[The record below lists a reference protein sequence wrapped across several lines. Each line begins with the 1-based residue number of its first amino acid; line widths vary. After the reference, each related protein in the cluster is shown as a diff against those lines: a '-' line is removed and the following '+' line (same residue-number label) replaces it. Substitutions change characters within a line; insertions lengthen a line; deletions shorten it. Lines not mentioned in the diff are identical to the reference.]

1 MAFEK
6 HKQLLNKELDKFNLI
21 LSEIL
26 PRYIELMKS
35 NTISDE
41 EVKELGEIEHFLIE
55 INSKIAEIKSKLD
68 HDLFGETMS
77 EYYKVKEKAKTG
89 DENAVK
95 KLKKLREVFSESIK
109 SDVFFNWN

>member
-6 HKQLLNKELDKFNLI
+6 HKRLLNKELDQFNLI

-26 PRYIELMKS
+26 PRYIELMK
-35 NTISDE
+35 NEQISDE
-41 EVKELGEIEHFLIE
+41 EAKELGEIEHFLIE
-55 INSKIAEIKSKLD
+55 INAKIADIKSKLD

-77 EYYKVKEKAKTG
+77 EYYKVKAKATAG
-89 DENAVK
+89 DKNAIE

>member
-6 HKQLLNKELDKFNLI
+6 HKRVLNRELDQFNLI

-35 NTISDE
+35 EEISDE

-55 INSKIAEIKSKLD
+55 INAKIAEIKSRMP
-68 HDLFGETMS
+68 G
-77 EYYKVKEKAKTG
+77 
-89 DENAVK
+89 
-95 KLKKLREVFSESIK
+95 
-109 SDVFFNWN
+109 

>member
-6 HKQLLNKELDKFNLI
+6 HKRLLNKELDQFNLI

-35 NTISDE
+35 EHISDE

-55 INSKIAEIKSKLD
+55 INAKIAEIKSKLD

-77 EYYKVKEKAKTG
+77 EYYKVKEKASTG

>member
-6 HKQLLNKELDKFNLI
+6 HKRLLNQELDQFNLI

-26 PRYIELMKS
+26 PRYIELMKGEE
-35 NTISDE
+35 ISDE
-41 EVKELGEIEHFLIE
+41 EAKELGEIEHFLIE
-55 INSKIAEIKSKLD
+55 INAKIADIKSKLD

-77 EYYKVKEKAKTG
+77 EYYKVKAKATAG
-89 DENAVK
+89 DQNAVE
-95 KLKKLREVFSESIK
+95 KLKKLREVLSESIK